1 MPDIY
6 VHENCKDFIDNKD
19 LFMDKALEQINL
31 DNQWMVMRYIENVII
46 K

>member
-1 MPDIY
+1 MDKIAPIMPDIY

-31 DNQWMVMRYIENVII
+31 DNQFF